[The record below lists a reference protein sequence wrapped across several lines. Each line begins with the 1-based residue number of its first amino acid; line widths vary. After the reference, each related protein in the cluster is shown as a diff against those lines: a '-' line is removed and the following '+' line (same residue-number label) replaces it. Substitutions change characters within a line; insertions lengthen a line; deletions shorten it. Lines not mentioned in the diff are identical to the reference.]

1 MDLTQIDPDD
11 RETVARTFRIAE
23 AMAAEIMY
31 VNDDD
36 VDDFVLEKLRYA
48 VRFADGKAGFVC
60 SGTRARTQR
69 KPDGCECA
77 HGLRITSS
85 EAKSDGR
92 FCQSTKRRERRP

>member
-11 RETVARTFRIAE
+11 QETVARTFGIAE

-36 VDDFVLEKLRYA
+36 VDDFVLEKVEICGPLRRWESR
-48 VRFADGKAGFVC
+48 VRMFRNPSPHAE
-60 SGTRARTQR
+60 

-77 HGLRITSS
+77 HGLRITS
-85 EAKSDGR
+85 
-92 FCQSTKRRERRP
+92 KRGKE